1 MEKDEASEIIGANY
15 WCMIMSTIQWDGER
29 IQKLRHNSFNK
40 EERDRLPEF
49 KNKEH
54 DIYDFIHQKVDDL
67 CYNTEKTI
75 MQFNSENNK
84 RKNLEKDIQKK
95 RPNINTA
102 SIQSPPIESMNKPS
116 NENIGHT
123 DKKSAVETS
132 NTNELSDEQ
141 SMYSIEKEP
150 KFFGWK
156 NLGKRTIEF
165 DTDLS
170 EYVYRVEEPLLS
182 SKEEQVKKDL
192 LHLFQFEAD
201 IDVSEMTTEE
211 KKDYLF
217 DLLVYLV
224 KKHRIKINEKSKN
237 KIFYYLFR
245 KFIGYGKIDIL
256 MNDDEIEDIS
266 CDGPSIPIF
275 IYHRN
280 YESIRTNV
288 KFSNKDQLDSFAIK
302 LAQLCGKQLS
312 IYEPIVDGKLPDGSR
327 LQTTLAKT
335 VTNSSTFTIRRFRED
350 PLTPVDLVNFNT
362 MSLEMVSYYW
372 LAMEHG
378 TSMLFCGGT
387 ASGKTTLL
395 NALSLFLPSTF
406 KIVSV
411 EDTRE
416 INLPHENWIA
426 GTTRQGFSTGSEE
439 KTSKDIDMFD
449 LIRAALRQRPRV
461 IIVGEV
467 RGKEAYTLFQAMAT
481 GHLSYSTMHAADINT
496 LIQRLENPPIELPR
510 TLMTSLDIVT
520 FLTTFQRHD
529 GSLERR
535 VNSVIEIIK
544 QEPESKRLISVTPYT
559 WNSAL
564 NDTFKYHGGSKVLRN
579 MAKKRG
585 WSQQQLHDELANRQ
599 EVLQWM
605 VEKNIRSYKDV
616 GSIVAQYKKNPK
628 QVLNKIKQDAL

>member
-1 MEKDEASEIIGANY
+1 
-15 WCMIMSTIQWDGER
+15 MS
-29 IQKLRHNSFNK
+29 
-40 EERDRLPEF
+40 
-49 KNKEH
+49 
-54 DIYDFIHQKVDDL
+54 
-67 CYNTEKTI
+67 
-75 MQFNSENNK
+75 SENEM
-84 RKNLEKDIQKK
+84 NLKSSTPQSIQETVPDQSFEGSTQVAHLDKK
-95 RPNINTA
+95 RNEKLNDDITDDN
-102 SIQSPPIESMNKPS
+102 ES
-116 NENIGHT
+116 T
-123 DKKSAVETS
+123 FVVEKGV
-132 NTNELSDEQ
+132 
-141 SMYSIEKEP
+141 KE
-150 KFFGWK
+150 FGWK
-156 NLGKRTIEF
+156 NLGKRIIEF
-165 DTDLS
+165 DNDLS
-170 EYVYRVEEPLLS
+170 EYVYKVDEPVLS
-182 SKEEQVKKDL
+182 SKEEQTKKDL
-192 LHLFQFEAD
+192 LHLYQLEAD
-201 IDVSEMTTEE
+201 IDVSDMTTEE
-211 KKDYLF
+211 KKEYLY

-224 KKHRIKINEKSKN
+224 KKHRIKLSENSKH

-245 KFIGYGKIDIL
+245 EFIGYGKIDIL
-256 MNDDEIEDIS
+256 MKDDEIEDIS
-266 CDGPSIPIF
+266 CDGPNIPIF
-275 IYHRN
+275 IYHRK
-280 YESIRTNV
+280 YESIRTNI
-288 KFSNKDQLDSFAIK
+288 KFTNKNSLDSFTIK

-335 VTNSSTFTIRRFRED
+335 VTHSSTFTIRRFKED
-350 PLTPVDLVNFNT
+350 PLTPIDLVNYKT
-362 MSLEMVSYYW
+362 MSVEMVAYYW

-426 GTTRQGFSTGSEE
+426 GTTRQGFSTSSEE

-496 LIQRLENPPIELPR
+496 LIQRLENPPISLPR

-520 FLTTFQRHD
+520 FLTTYQRHD

-544 QEPESKRLISVTPYT
+544 QEPESKRLISVTPFS
-559 WNSAL
+559 WDSSI
-564 NDTFKYHGGSKVLRN
+564 NDTFNYHGGSKVLQN
-579 MAKKRG
+579 IMKKRG
-585 WSQQQLHDELANRQ
+585 WTQKQLDDELQKRQ
-599 EVLQWM
+599 DIIQWM
-605 VEKNIRSYKDV
+605 ADENIRSYKEV
-616 GSIVAQYKKNPK
+616 GSIVSLYKKNPK
-628 QVLNKIKQDAL
+628 KVLKKMRPDAV

>member
-1 MEKDEASEIIGANY
+1 MVDN
-15 WCMIMSTIQWDGER
+15 QWDGELHNR
-29 IQKLRHNSFNK
+29 INK
-40 EERDRLPEF
+40 YLS
-49 KNKEH
+49 KEH
-54 DIYDFIHQKVDDL
+54 RDEFEETRDFSLIHQKIDSLFSEEEHSVM
-67 CYNTEKTI
+67 NVSNQHST
-75 MQFNSENNK
+75 MASENK
-84 RKNLEKDIQKK
+84 MNLTSSTPQ
-95 RPNINTA
+95 
-102 SIQSPPIESMNKPS
+102 SIQETVPDQSSEGSTQLPYL
-116 NENIGHT
+116 
-123 DKKSAVETS
+123 DKKSNEKLNDDITDDNESTFVVEKGV
-132 NTNELSDEQ
+132 
-141 SMYSIEKEP
+141 KE
-150 KFFGWK
+150 FGWK
-156 NLGKRTIEF
+156 NLGKRIIEF
-165 DTDLS
+165 DNDLS
-170 EYVYRVEEPLLS
+170 EYVYKVDEPVLS
-182 SKEEQVKKDL
+182 SKEEQTKKDL
-192 LHLFQFEAD
+192 LHLFQLEAD
-201 IDVSEMTTEE
+201 IDVSDMTTEE
-211 KKDYLF
+211 KKEYLY

-224 KKHRIKINEKSKN
+224 KKHRIKISENSKH

-245 KFIGYGKIDIL
+245 EFIGYGKIDIL
-256 MNDDEIEDIS
+256 MKDDEIEDIS
-266 CDGPSIPIF
+266 CDGPNIPIF
-275 IYHRN
+275 IYHRK
-280 YESIRTNV
+280 YESIRTNI
-288 KFSNKDQLDSFAIK
+288 KFSNKDTLDSFTIK

-335 VTNSSTFTIRRFRED
+335 VTNSSTFTIRRFKED
-350 PLTPVDLVNFNT
+350 PLTPIDLVNYKT
-362 MSLEMVSYYW
+362 MSVEMVAYYW

-426 GTTRQGFSTGSEE
+426 GTTRQGFSTSSEE

-496 LIQRLENPPIELPR
+496 LIQRLENPPISLPR

-520 FLTTFQRHD
+520 FLTTYQRHD

-544 QEPESKRLISVTPYT
+544 QEPESKRLISVTPFS
-559 WNSAL
+559 WESSI
-564 NDTFKYHGGSKVLRN
+564 NDTFNYHGGSKVLQN
-579 MAKKRG
+579 IMKKRG
-585 WSQQQLHDELANRQ
+585 WTQKQLDDELQKRQ
-599 EVLQWM
+599 DIIQWM
-605 VEKNIRSYKDV
+605 ADENIRSYKEV
-616 GSIVAQYKKNPK
+616 GKIVALYKKNPK
-628 QVLNKIKQDAL
+628 KILKKMRPDEL

>member
-1 MEKDEASEIIGANY
+1 MVEN
-15 WCMIMSTIQWDGER
+15 QWDGELHNR
-29 IQKLRHNSFNK
+29 INK
-40 EERDRLPEF
+40 YLSKKHSDEFEKRRDFSL
-49 KNKEH
+49 
-54 DIYDFIHQKVDDL
+54 IHQKIDSLFSEEEHSVM
-67 CYNTEKTI
+67 NVSNQHAI
-75 MQFNSENNK
+75 MSSDNKMNLTSSTSQSIQETVPDQSSEGSTQ
-84 RKNLEKDIQKK
+84 LPYLDKK
-95 RPNINTA
+95 RNEKLNDDITDDN
-102 SIQSPPIESMNKPS
+102 ES
-116 NENIGHT
+116 T
-123 DKKSAVETS
+123 FVVEKGV
-132 NTNELSDEQ
+132 
-141 SMYSIEKEP
+141 KE
-150 KFFGWK
+150 FGWK
-156 NLGKRTIEF
+156 NLGKRIIEF
-165 DTDLS
+165 DNDLS
-170 EYVYRVEEPLLS
+170 EYIYKVDEPVLS
-182 SKEEQVKKDL
+182 SKEEQTKKDL
-192 LHLFQFEAD
+192 LHLFLLEAD
-201 IDVSEMTTEE
+201 IDVSDMTTEE
-211 KKDYLF
+211 KKEYLY

-224 KKHRIKINEKSKN
+224 KKHRIKLSENSKH

-245 KFIGYGKIDIL
+245 EFIGFGKIDIL
-256 MNDDEIEDIS
+256 MKDDEIEDIS
-266 CDGPSIPIF
+266 CDGPNITIF
-275 IYHRN
+275 IYHRK
-280 YESIRTNV
+280 YESIRTNI
-288 KFSNKDQLDSFAIK
+288 KFSNKDTLDSFTIK

-335 VTNSSTFTIRRFRED
+335 VTNSSTFTIRRFKED
-350 PLTPVDLVNFNT
+350 PLTPIDLVNYKT
-362 MSLEMVSYYW
+362 MSVEMVAYYW

-426 GTTRQGFSTGSEE
+426 GTTRQGFSTSSEE

-496 LIQRLENPPIELPR
+496 LIQRLENPPISLPR

-520 FLTTFQRHD
+520 FLTTYQRHD

-544 QEPESKRLISVTPYT
+544 QEPESKRLISVTPFT
-559 WNSAL
+559 WESSI
-564 NDTFKYHGGSKVLRN
+564 NDTFNYHGGSKVLQN
-579 MAKKRG
+579 IMKKRG
-585 WSQQQLHDELANRQ
+585 WTQKQLDDELQKRQ
-599 EVLQWM
+599 DIIQWM
-605 VEKNIRSYKDV
+605 ADENIRSYKDV
-616 GSIVAQYKKNPK
+616 GSIVALYKKNPK
-628 QVLNKIKQDAL
+628 KVLKKMRPDDL

>member
-1 MEKDEASEIIGANY
+1 MVEN
-15 WCMIMSTIQWDGER
+15 QWDGE
-29 IQKLRHNSFNK
+29 LHNRFNK
-40 EERDRLPEF
+40 FSSEDELEETRDFSL
-49 KNKEH
+49 
-54 DIYDFIHQKVDDL
+54 IHQKIDSLFSEEEHSVMNVSDQHS
-67 CYNTEKTI
+67 I
-75 MQFNSENNK
+75 MSSENEM
-84 RKNLEKDIQKK
+84 NLKSSTPQSIQETVPDQSFEGSTQVAHLDKK
-95 RPNINTA
+95 RNEKLNDDITDDN
-102 SIQSPPIESMNKPS
+102 ES
-116 NENIGHT
+116 T
-123 DKKSAVETS
+123 FVVEKGV
-132 NTNELSDEQ
+132 
-141 SMYSIEKEP
+141 KE
-150 KFFGWK
+150 FGWK
-156 NLGKRTIEF
+156 NLGKRIIEF
-165 DTDLS
+165 DNDLS
-170 EYVYRVEEPLLS
+170 EYVYKVDEPVLS
-182 SKEEQVKKDL
+182 SKEEQTKKDL
-192 LHLFQFEAD
+192 LHLFQLEAD
-201 IDVSEMTTEE
+201 IDVSDMTTEE
-211 KKDYLF
+211 KKEYLY

-224 KKHRIKINEKSKN
+224 KKHRIKLSENSKH

-245 KFIGYGKIDIL
+245 EFIGYGKIDIL
-256 MNDDEIEDIS
+256 MKDDEIEDIS
-266 CDGPSIPIF
+266 CDGPNIPIF
-275 IYHRN
+275 IYHRK
-280 YESIRTNV
+280 YESIRTNI
-288 KFSNKDQLDSFAIK
+288 KFSNKDTLDSFTIK

-335 VTNSSTFTIRRFRED
+335 VTNSSTFTIRRFKED
-350 PLTPVDLVNFNT
+350 PLTPIDLVNYKT
-362 MSLEMVSYYW
+362 MSVEMVAYYW

-426 GTTRQGFSTGSEE
+426 GTTRQGFSTSSEE

-496 LIQRLENPPIELPR
+496 LIQRLENPPISLPR

-520 FLTTFQRHD
+520 FLTTYQRHD

-544 QEPESKRLISVTPYT
+544 QEPESKRLISVTPFS
-559 WNSAL
+559 WDSSI
-564 NDTFKYHGGSKVLRN
+564 NDTFNYHGGSKVLQN
-579 MAKKRG
+579 IMKKRG
-585 WSQQQLHDELANRQ
+585 WTQKQLDDELQKRQ
-599 EVLQWM
+599 DIIQWM
-605 VEKNIRSYKDV
+605 ADENIRSYKEV
-616 GSIVAQYKKNPK
+616 GSIVSLYKKNPK
-628 QVLNKIKQDAL
+628 KVLKKMRPDAV